1 MRVNGISAEELM
13 DCWEASGCGHDAAVL
28 SRLWASVPPG
38 MRLPGLS
45 PGTVPEHY
53 RGGFAGDGK
62 AYPVADV
69 SALPGPMRREVT
81 WCIFRVIE
89 LGGRVQMPGTVML
102 VPHGSPRSPPT
113 AAPGRRAR

>member
-1 MRVNGISAEELM
+1 
-13 DCWEASGCGHDAAVL
+13 
-28 SRLWASVPPG
+28 

-53 RGGFAGDGK
+53 RGGFAGGGK
-62 AYPVADV
+62 SYPVADV
-69 SALPGPMRREVT
+69 SALPGPMRQEVT

-102 VPHGSPRSPPT
+102 ARLVTEIT
-113 AAPGRRAR
+113 AGRGAGHRAR